1 MSPLSKPKI
10 IILLVNEKQ
19 VCWDWRKVFEICIRS
34 PFVGHKSQ
42 KLSSWERCMN
52 CERTKQIIKIK
63 YFNILNAL
71 KMFLLFKNNVRNFT
85 GCGMLPIQRDTS

>member
-1 MSPLSKPKI
+1 MKSKCVEIEEKYLKYALGLLSS
-10 IILLVNEKQ
+10 VT
-19 VCWDWRKVFEICIRS
+19 S
-34 PFVGHKSQ
+34 HKSCQ
-42 KLSSWERCMN
+42 VERCMN

-71 KMFLLFKNNVRNFT
+71 KMFLFFKNNLRNFT

>member
-1 MSPLSKPKI
+1 
-10 IILLVNEKQ
+10 
-19 VCWDWRKVFEICIRS
+19 
-34 PFVGHKSQ
+34 
-42 KLSSWERCMN
+42 MN

-71 KMFLLFKNNVRNFT
+71 RMFLLFKNNVRNFT

>member
-19 VCWDWRKVFEICIRS
+19 VCRDWRKVFEICIRS

-63 YFNILNAL
+63 YFNIQGVQYWNVFFWDCFCYETVRYDDL
-71 KMFLLFKNNVRNFT
+71 K
-85 GCGMLPIQRDTS
+85 